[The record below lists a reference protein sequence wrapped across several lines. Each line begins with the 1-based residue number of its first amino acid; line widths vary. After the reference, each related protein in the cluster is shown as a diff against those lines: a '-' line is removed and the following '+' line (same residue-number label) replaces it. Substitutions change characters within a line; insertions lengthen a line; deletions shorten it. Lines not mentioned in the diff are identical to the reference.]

1 MEIIVCVRNVYG
13 NELIYPV
20 CERAKLLTRLSGR
33 KTFSPVDI
41 ETIEKLGFVVKVET
55 PKIGNVKWPKM
66 GLGV

>member
-33 KTFSPVDI
+33 KTLSPGDI
-41 ETIEKLGFVVKVET
+41 QTIEKLGFVICVET
-55 PKIGNVKWPKM
+55 PKIGGEK
-66 GLGV
+66 